1 MLHAIAYWKAI
12 IHFYLHSNSQVHRK
26 IIAFVACPKQQK
38 AILEGNLNGR
48 CEENDVMNSLH

>member
-1 MLHAIAYWKAI
+1 MQWLIGKLLSTSI
-12 IHFYLHSNSQVHRK
+12 IQSNSQVHRK